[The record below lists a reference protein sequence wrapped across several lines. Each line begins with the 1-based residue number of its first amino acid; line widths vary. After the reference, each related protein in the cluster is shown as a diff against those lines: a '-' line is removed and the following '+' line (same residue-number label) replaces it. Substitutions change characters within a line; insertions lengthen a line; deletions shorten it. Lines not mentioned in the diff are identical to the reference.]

1 MGCQLSGL
9 WLGLGL
15 GPLSSRSSCCSAER
29 PRPGTLSNEVRCA
42 DRVSGRVRGHMRT
55 LQLLS
60 VLIGLVMLSLT
71 APEEVKGTELSQ
83 ASQREALQVLGNA
96 DEPITLQ
103 IDGRKPRPQGAQTL
117 ECSTQPERPRGSL
130 RSLGVRMG
138 GSSRPSPG
146 NDSFRSCFN
155 HCPSHD
161 PVNGP
166 DYLPSI
172 PHDVENTERLKFQDP
187 RLSGLMPEGK
197 GFLTG
202 CCRPSIEK
210 AGCFL
215 SQMEDEDAVFE
226 KSPLSP
232 PTLHELDSGLGC
244 TDGSFHQGELSG
256 LETEEGAEESGSSP
270 LDRTSRDTR
279 SSESLIS
286 SELSDS
292 GFYSVSTGE
301 FRRFHKVLEKKI
313 RQYRAKTTPGRI
325 PNHTAGKK
333 DDLVSIPEALTCQR
347 QEPQN
352 KTAQNYSPGSM
363 GCLRGASS
371 VHYRKA
377 DSPCLS
383 SYSSLSTAL
392 SPNTGTS
399 STCSSPY
406 GPNQAVRL
414 GGTPA
419 ELLRRNLQ
427 RGVQS
432 VRGHQLTTQ
441 EVQHRS
447 NREELPTRRSV
458 MDCAGEHTKG
468 HGDLVGSQW
477 QQRTV
482 ADCREKLPTRESK
495 VSNRCRLGK
504 ATAEVTERL
513 EEPSPGAPARKQKHK
528 STSVCSQNLGIKASQ
543 ELSLDCGH
551 GSGPKPIRYCKQGN
565 CQDPCSAREGEFAF
579 LGCRKGAPNAR
590 VLRSKLLKARALR
603 LADERGGGTTDE
615 DARSEAKA
623 GRYWS
628 RADRRRHLASAR
640 QRRMSRC
647 SENSKETRT
656 AVLELSQRKLNR
668 LHNKKVL
675 DNWTTIHELL
685 SHGSKA
691 SPGAEGQLCSTALL
705 SVTTV

>member
-15 GPLSSRSSCCSAER
+15 GVNRA
-29 PRPGTLSNEVRCA
+29 
-42 DRVSGRVRGHMRT
+42 
-55 LQLLS
+55 
-60 VLIGLVMLSLT
+60 
-71 APEEVKGTELSQ
+71 ELSP

-103 IDGRKPRPQGAQTL
+103 IDGRMPRPQGAQTS
-117 ECSTQPERPRGSL
+117 ECSTQTERPWGSL
-130 RSLGVRMG
+130 RGLGVPMG
-138 GSSRPSPG
+138 GLSRPSPG

-155 HCPSHD
+155 HYPSHD

-172 PHDVENTERLKFQDP
+172 PHDVENTDRLGFRDP
-187 RLSGLMPEGK
+187 RLSGMVPEGK
-197 GFLTG
+197 DFLTG

-215 SQMEDEDAVFE
+215 SQTEDEDAVFE
-226 KSPLSP
+226 KPSLSP

-325 PNHTAGKK
+325 PKHTAGKK
-333 DDLVSIPEALTCQR
+333 DDLESIPEALTCQR

-352 KTAQNYSPGSM
+352 KTTQNNSPV
-363 GCLRGASS
+363 CLTGASS
-371 VHYRKA
+371 VHYRTA
-377 DSPCLS
+377 DSPCFS
-383 SYSSLSTAL
+383 SYSSLSTVL
-392 SPNTGTS
+392 SPNAGTS
-399 STCSSPY
+399 SICSSPY
-406 GPNQAVRL
+406 SPNQAVRL

-427 RGVQS
+427 RDVQS
-432 VRGHQLTTQ
+432 VRGHQVTTQ
-441 EVQHRS
+441 EVQYRS
-447 NREELPTRRSV
+447 NTEELPTRRSV
-458 MDCAGEHTKG
+458 MDCAGEHTEG
-468 HGDLVGSQW
+468 HGVLVGSQR
-477 QQRTV
+477 QQRIV

-495 VSNRCRLGK
+495 VSSRCRLGK

-528 STSVCSQNLGIKASQ
+528 STPVCSQNLGIKASQ
-543 ELSLDCGH
+543 EANLDCGH
-551 GSGPKPIRYCKQGN
+551 GSGQKPIRH
-565 CQDPCSAREGEFAF
+565 CQDPCSVREGEFAF

-590 VLRSKLLKARALR
+590 VLRSQLLKARALR

-615 DARSEAKA
+615 DARSEAKV

-628 RADRRRHLASAR
+628 RADRRRHLALAR
-640 QRRMSRC
+640 RRRMSRC
-647 SENSKETRT
+647 SESRKETRT

-675 DNWTTIHELL
+675 DNWTTIQELL